1 MVYVLYGVC
10 VSLYSSFLLMMLRL
24 LKGLKCKCLLAQESY
39 CYFVA
44 HIRTLISV

>member
-1 MVYVLYGVC
+1 MYYMVC
-10 VSLYSSFLLMMLRL
+10 VSLLVFLADDAEAAE
-24 LKGLKCKCLLAQESY
+24 GLKCKCLLAQESY